1 MSFQEDD
8 VLLTAAEAAKLLAL
22 SRPGLWVGVARGD
35 LPAPFYP
42 LPRAP
47 RWSRAELLAAVASR
61 RSLPRDQVA
70 RRRAARAAR
79 ATPAAE

>member
-8 VLLTAAEAAKLLAL
+8 FLLTAAEAAKLLAL

-35 LPAPFYP
+35 LPAPFYL

-47 RWSRAELLAAVASR
+47 RWSRNELLATVATR
-61 RSLPRDQVA
+61 RALPRDQMA
-70 RRRAARAAR
+70 KRRAARAA
-79 ATPAAE
+79 AAAPTAE